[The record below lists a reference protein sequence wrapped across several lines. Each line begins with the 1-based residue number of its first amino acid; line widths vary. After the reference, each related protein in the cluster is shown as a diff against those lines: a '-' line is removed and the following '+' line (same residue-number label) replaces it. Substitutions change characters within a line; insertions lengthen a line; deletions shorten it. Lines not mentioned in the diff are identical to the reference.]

1 MLRRL
6 ISFQRGIVGLAA
18 KLQAVKVG
26 SLKEILLLGPS
37 QSWVA
42 KGRSGCNFFF
52 KSSTLTACNFAVS

>member
-26 SLKEILLLGPS
+26 SLKINFDARLPAQHVQAAHIQVLDNGIILK
-37 QSWVA
+37 V
-42 KGRSGCNFFF
+42 
-52 KSSTLTACNFAVS
+52 

>member
-18 KLQAVKVG
+18 KLKAVKFG

-37 QSWVA
+37 GSLVA
-42 KGRSGCNFFF
+42 QG
-52 KSSTLTACNFAVS
+52 